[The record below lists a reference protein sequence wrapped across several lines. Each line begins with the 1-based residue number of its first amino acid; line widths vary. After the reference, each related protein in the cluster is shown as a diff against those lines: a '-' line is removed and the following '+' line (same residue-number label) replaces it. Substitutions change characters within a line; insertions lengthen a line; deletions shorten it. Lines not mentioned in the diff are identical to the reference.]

1 MSKRPKGAYNDFNEK
16 TIKLKDGSTCHFR
29 NPKAEDAGEMLAYLR
44 TCAEETNFLL
54 RTVEEC
60 TETVEQEAKH
70 LTAINESPLH
80 MMMVATVEGK
90 IVGNGLIV
98 FNKRLRISHRASIG
112 LAVIKAYW
120 NKGIGRALLTE
131 LIEFGKRK
139 AWNKSNWSGCGK
151 RRAISLYRKF
161 GFEFIGTRQKGI
173 KLTNGTYFDEH
184 IMILNLTGKE

>member
-1 MSKRPKGAYNDFNEK
+1 M
-16 TIKLKDGSTCHFR
+16 KDGSTCHFR

-131 LIEFGKRK
+131 LIEFGKAK
-139 AWNKSNWSGCGK
+139 GLEQIELEVVAENA
-151 RRAISLYRKF
+151 RAISLYRKF

>member
-1 MSKRPKGAYNDFNEK
+1 MIFNEN

-80 MMMVATVEGK
+80 MMMVAIVEGK

-131 LIEFGKRK
+131 LIEFGKAK
-139 AWNKSNWSGCGK
+139 GLEQIELEVVAENA
-151 RRAISLYRKF
+151 RAISLYRKF